1 MVEQLI
7 SALVTALTR
16 CHREGTRLRATDWQ
30 HAVRSEADAYAVQE
44 GVAAALGWPL
54 TRWKSGGARREGPFS
69 HSPVNPVA
77 SQHLLGIEVEVAL
90 RLGRDV
96 SPAPAQEPLTDAID
110 AMCVSIELIA
120 SRWEEGLAAPELLRF
135 ADHQSNAGLLLGDW
149 QPYRPLDWAALPWR
163 LRLEG
168 QPEIARQGG
177 HALADPAWVVPHWLR
192 HATRTGR
199 TLPAGSV
206 VTTGAWAGLHPL
218 GSASAGELWMQ
229 ELGTLSF
236 SARA

>member
-1 MVEQLI
+1 
-7 SALVTALTR
+7 
-16 CHREGTRLRATDWQ
+16 
-30 HAVRSEADAYAVQE
+30 
-44 GVAAALGWPL
+44 
-54 TRWKSGGARREGPFS
+54 
-69 HSPVNPVA
+69 VA

-168 QPEIARQGG
+168 QPKIARQGG

-199 TLPAGSV
+199 TVPAGSV